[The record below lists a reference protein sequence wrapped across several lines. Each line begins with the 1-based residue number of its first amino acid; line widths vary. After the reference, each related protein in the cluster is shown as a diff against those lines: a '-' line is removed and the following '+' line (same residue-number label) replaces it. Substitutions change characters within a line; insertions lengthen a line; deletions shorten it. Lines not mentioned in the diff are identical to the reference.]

1 MVPRTRPGQVRP
13 SVVVLVTV
21 TNVATNM
28 INIASG
34 IISDV
39 IGVKVYMISGAIGLV
54 AMASSQRR

>member
-54 AMASSQRR
+54 AMVSSQRR